1 MTKGKTRKTSRTKR
15 TTGTRQKAKTARKA
29 GTSPLLKYE
38 IIGICCILAGVF
50 ATAGFIGVDTGRI
63 GHSVDDILSYIF
75 GLGRIVV
82 SLSLIVL
89 GLKYIVIRKACPVS
103 KSWAVGTWIYI
114 LLLGLVH
121 LLVIPEGTEFLPHSL
136 SVGGG
141 IVGAVMASVL
151 RRFLGFFGAVM
162 AITGAC
168 IVTFLVWKNWS
179 ISKPVAVVADKAGQE
194 AAKVS
199 GKAVEGLQDASQ
211 SLKQWHERRRI
222 FDLQAV
228 VGDDPLGRPACGNPD
243 DLHGVGDAP
252 EPFQPVG
259 CRPTEGAGRLLER
272 TAEAGRPACGNSVDT
287 GQPAC
292 GNPDD
297 YPADMERP
305 AATIADARDL
315 GNGVEEVR
323 FDASPI
329 EGDVPYDWA
338 SDDSYEEAPETSE
351 ETPED
356 ARPYSQIH
364 ETVVGDTV
372 PTAHDV
378 QPGPAAPAAS
388 LAGETDVLGH
398 DMDDPKPIEVEK
410 SSVAVETSEEGSS
423 AVPKAAG
430 EKTYRLPPVSML
442 KPGPQHIVGLSDE
455 VRENARIL
463 QETLQSFNIDAKILN
478 ASQGPSITRYELE
491 PAAGVKVSKIVH
503 LADDIALKLA
513 ATDIRIEAPI
523 PGKAAVGIEVPN
535 KKLTGVNL
543 RDVIDTDTFRK
554 AAGGVPVCLGKDIAG
569 NPIVADLTK
578 MPHLLVAGSTG
589 SGKSVCINT
598 FIASILFK
606 QRPEDVKLILIDPKV
621 VELSNYNGI
630 PHLLTP
636 VVTDPKKAAS
646 VLRWAVREM
655 DDRYKRF
662 AVTHTRDISRYNEL
676 HPEDTMPFIVIIIDE
691 LADLMMMASD
701 DVEKSIIR
709 LGQKARA
716 CGMHLV
722 LATQRPSV
730 DVLTGLIKANVPSRI
745 AFAVSSQVDSRTIL
759 DMAGAE
765 KLIGKGDML
774 FYPLGASKPLRVQ
787 GAFISDSEI
796 DEMVEFI
803 KAQGGP
809 HYDEAVQKAQSE
821 NPEDSVDFFED
832 DLMRQAIDM
841 VLETGQAST
850 SMLQR
855 RFRVGYTRAARMID
869 MMEAMHIV
877 GPNNGSKPRE
887 ILMTADEVQQ
897 KYLS

>member
-141 IVGAVMASVL
+141 IVGAVMALVL

-222 FDLQAV
+222 FDLQAEEAKASSDI
-228 VGDDPLGRPACGNPD
+228 VGA
-243 DLHGVGDAP
+243 VP

-259 CRPTEGAGRLLER
+259 CRPTEGARPLLER
-272 TAEAGRPACGNSVDT
+272 TAEAGRPACGNT
-287 GQPAC
+287 
-292 GNPDD
+292 DD

-305 AATIADARDL
+305 ASTIADARDL

-329 EGDVPYDWA
+329 EEDVPYDWA
-338 SDDSYEEAPETSE
+338 SDDSYEEVPETPE
-351 ETPED
+351 EMPED

-398 DMDDPKPIEVEK
+398 DMDNLKPIEVEK

-442 KPGPQHIVGLSDE
+442 KPGPQHIIGLSDE

-662 AVTHTRDISRYNEL
+662 AITHTRDISRYNEL

-809 HYDEAVQKAQSE
+809 NYDEAVQKAQSE

>member
-211 SLKQWHERRRI
+211 SLKQWHEHRRI
-222 FDLQAV
+222 FDLQAEEAKASSAI

-243 DLHGVGDAP
+243 D
-252 EPFQPVG
+252 
-259 CRPTEGAGRLLER
+259 
-272 TAEAGRPACGNSVDT
+272 
-287 GQPAC
+287 
-292 GNPDD
+292 
-297 YPADMERP
+297 YPADMEQP
-305 AATIADARDL
+305 ASTIADARDL

-329 EGDVPYDWA
+329 EEDVPYDWA
-338 SDDSYEEAPETSE
+338 SDDSYEEVPETPE
-351 ETPED
+351 EMPED

-398 DMDDPKPIEVEK
+398 DMDDLKPIEVEK

-578 MPHLLVAGSTG
+578 MPHLLIAGSTG

-662 AVTHTRDISRYNEL
+662 AITHTRDISRYNEL

-809 HYDEAVQKAQSE
+809 NYDEAVQKAQSE

>member
-63 GHSVDDILSYIF
+63 GHSVDDILAYIF

-222 FDLQAV
+222 FDLQAEE
-228 VGDDPLGRPACGNPD
+228 AKASSAI
-243 DLHGVGDAP
+243 VGDAP

-287 GQPAC
+287 GRPAC

-305 AATIADARDL
+305 ASTIADARDL

-329 EGDVPYDWA
+329 EEDVPYDWA
-338 SDDSYEEAPETSE
+338 SDDSYEEVPETPE
-351 ETPED
+351 EMPED

-398 DMDDPKPIEVEK
+398 DMDDLKPIEVEK

-569 NPIVADLTK
+569 NPTVADLTK

-662 AVTHTRDISRYNEL
+662 AITHTRDISRYNEL

-809 HYDEAVQKAQSE
+809 NYDEAVQKAQSE

>member
-63 GHSVDDILSYIF
+63 GHSVDDILAYIF

-222 FDLQAV
+222 FDLQAEEAKASSAI
-228 VGDDPLGRPACGNPD
+228 VGDD
-243 DLHGVGDAP
+243 P

-272 TAEAGRPACGNSVDT
+272 TAEAGRPACGN
-287 GQPAC
+287 
-292 GNPDD
+292 PDD

-305 AATIADARDL
+305 ASTIADARDL

-329 EGDVPYDWA
+329 EEDVPYDWA
-338 SDDSYEEAPETSE
+338 SDDSYEEVPETPE
-351 ETPED
+351 EMPED

-398 DMDDPKPIEVEK
+398 DMDDLKPIEVEK

-662 AVTHTRDISRYNEL
+662 AITHTRDISRYNEL

-701 DVEKSIIR
+701 EVEKSIIR

-809 HYDEAVQKAQSE
+809 NYDEAVQKAQSE

>member
-228 VGDDPLGRPACGNPD
+228 VGDDPLGRP
-243 DLHGVGDAP
+243 V
-252 EPFQPVG
+252 
-259 CRPTEGAGRLLER
+259 
-272 TAEAGRPACGNSVDT
+272 CGNSVDT
-287 GQPAC
+287 GRPAC

-305 AATIADARDL
+305 ASTIADARDL

-329 EGDVPYDWA
+329 EEDVPYDWA
-338 SDDSYEEAPETSE
+338 SDDSYEEVPETPE
-351 ETPED
+351 EMPED
-356 ARPYSQIH
+356 ARHYSQIH

-398 DMDDPKPIEVEK
+398 DMDDLKPIEVEK

-662 AVTHTRDISRYNEL
+662 AITHTRDISRYNEL

-809 HYDEAVQKAQSE
+809 NYDEAVQKAQSE

>member
-29 GTSPLLKYE
+29 GASPLLKYE

-63 GHSVDDILSYIF
+63 GHSVDDILAYIF

-222 FDLQAV
+222 FDLQAEEAKASSAI
-228 VGDDPLGRPACGNPD
+228 VGT
-243 DLHGVGDAP
+243 VS

-259 CRPTEGAGRLLER
+259 CRPTEGARPLLER
-272 TAEAGRPACGNSVDT
+272 TAEAGRPT
-287 GQPAC
+287 C

-305 AATIADARDL
+305 ASTIADARDL

-329 EGDVPYDWA
+329 EEDVPYDWA
-338 SDDSYEEAPETSE
+338 SDDSYEEVPETPE
-351 ETPED
+351 EMPED

-398 DMDDPKPIEVEK
+398 DMDNLKPIEVEK

-662 AVTHTRDISRYNEL
+662 AITHTRDISRYNEL

-809 HYDEAVQKAQSE
+809 NYDEAVQKAQSE

-869 MMEAMHIV
+869 MMETMHIV

>member
-1 MTKGKTRKTSRTKR
+1 
-15 TTGTRQKAKTARKA
+15 
-29 GTSPLLKYE
+29 
-38 IIGICCILAGVF
+38 
-50 ATAGFIGVDTGRI
+50 
-63 GHSVDDILSYIF
+63 
-75 GLGRIVV
+75 
-82 SLSLIVL
+82 
-89 GLKYIVIRKACPVS
+89 
-103 KSWAVGTWIYI
+103 
-114 LLLGLVH
+114 
-121 LLVIPEGTEFLPHSL
+121 
-136 SVGGG
+136 
-141 IVGAVMASVL
+141 
-151 RRFLGFFGAVM
+151 
-162 AITGAC
+162 
-168 IVTFLVWKNWS
+168 
-179 ISKPVAVVADKAGQE
+179 
-194 AAKVS
+194 
-199 GKAVEGLQDASQ
+199 
-211 SLKQWHERRRI
+211 
-222 FDLQAV
+222 
-228 VGDDPLGRPACGNPD
+228 
-243 DLHGVGDAP
+243 
-252 EPFQPVG
+252 
-259 CRPTEGAGRLLER
+259 
-272 TAEAGRPACGNSVDT
+272 
-287 GQPAC
+287 
-292 GNPDD
+292 
-297 YPADMERP
+297 
-305 AATIADARDL
+305 
-315 GNGVEEVR
+315 
-323 FDASPI
+323 
-329 EGDVPYDWA
+329 
-338 SDDSYEEAPETSE
+338 
-351 ETPED
+351 
-356 ARPYSQIH
+356 
-364 ETVVGDTV
+364 
-372 PTAHDV
+372 
-378 QPGPAAPAAS
+378 
-388 LAGETDVLGH
+388 
-398 DMDDPKPIEVEK
+398 MDNLKPIEVEK

-662 AVTHTRDISRYNEL
+662 AITHTRDISRYNEL

-809 HYDEAVQKAQSE
+809 NYDEAVQKAQSE

-869 MMEAMHIV
+869 MMETMHIV

>member
-1 MTKGKTRKTSRTKR
+1 MANGRTPKSPRRKR
-15 TTGTRQKAKTARKA
+15 TTRRTRTAKRAEK
-29 GTSPLLKYE
+29 SPLLKYE
-38 IIGICCILAGVF
+38 IIGIFCILFGVF
-50 ATAGFIGVDTGRI
+50 ATVGFMGIDTGRI
-63 GHSVDDILSYIF
+63 GHNVDNVLSYIF

-82 SLSLIVL
+82 SLSLVVL
-89 GLKYIVIRKACPVS
+89 GLKYIVVRKACPVS
-103 KSWAVGTWIYI
+103 RSWLIGTWIYV
-114 LLLGLVH
+114 LLLGLIH
-121 LLVIPEGTEFLPHSL
+121 LLVIPEGTEFLPSSL

-141 IVGAVMASVL
+141 IIGAVVSSVL
-151 RRFLGFFGAVM
+151 QQFLGFFGAFM
-162 AITGAC
+162 AIVGAA
-168 IVTFLVWKNWS
+168 IVTFLIWKNWS
-179 ISKPVAVVADKAGQE
+179 ISQPVAVVADKAGQE
-194 AAKVS
+194 AARVS

-211 SLKQWHERRRI
+211 SLRQWHEKRKI
-222 FDLQAV
+222 FDFQAL
-228 VGDDPLGRPACGNPD
+228 DQDPKEEPD
-243 DLHGVGDAP
+243 KAP
-252 EPFQPVG
+252 TAVPEAEP
-259 CRPTEGAGRLLER
+259 EGIQI
-272 TAEAGRPACGNSVDT
+272 S
-287 GQPAC
+287 
-292 GNPDD
+292 
-297 YPADMERP
+297 
-305 AATIADARDL
+305 DARDL
-315 GNGVEEVR
+315 GNGVEEVS
-323 FDASPI
+323 FDSRPI
-329 EGDVPYDWA
+329 EENLSSEA
-338 SDDSYEEAPETSE
+338 ADDYWDNILEQGVDDMEEAP
-351 ETPED
+351 D
-356 ARPYSQIH
+356 YSQIH
-364 ETVVGDTV
+364 ETVVSDAE

-378 QPGPAAPAAS
+378 QPTKAPS
-388 LAGETDVLGH
+388 LAEEQDVLSH
-398 DMDDPKPIEVEK
+398 DMDDIKPIEVEQ
-410 SSVAVETSEEGSS
+410 SSVAVELSDEGSS
-423 AVPKAAG
+423 AVPKAEG
-430 EKTYRLPPVSML
+430 KKMYRLPSVSIL
-442 KPGPQHIVGLSDE
+442 KPGPQHTVGLSDE
-455 VRENARIL
+455 VRENAAIL
-463 QETLQSFNIDAKILN
+463 KETLQSFNIDAKILN

-543 RDVIDTDTFRK
+543 RDVIESETFQK
-554 AAGGVPVCLGKDIAG
+554 AARGVPVCLGKDIAG

-662 AVTHTRDISRYNEL
+662 ALTHTRDISRYNEL
-676 HPEDTMPFIVIIIDE
+676 HPEETMPFIVIIIDE

-759 DMAGAE
+759 DMAGAD

-803 KAQGGP
+803 KGQDGP
-809 HYDEAVQKAQSE
+809 HYDESVQKAQSD
-821 NPEDSVDFFED
+821 NAEDSVDFFED

-855 RFRVGYTRAARMID
+855 RFRIGYTRAARMID

-877 GPNNGSKPRE
+877 GPNNGSKPRD

-897 KYLS
+897 KYLG

>member
-63 GHSVDDILSYIF
+63 GHSVDDILAYIF

-222 FDLQAV
+222 FDLQAEEAKASSAI
-228 VGDDPLGRPACGNPD
+228 VGDD
-243 DLHGVGDAP
+243 P

-272 TAEAGRPACGNSVDT
+272 TAEAGRPACGN
-287 GQPAC
+287 
-292 GNPDD
+292 PDD

-305 AATIADARDL
+305 ASTIADARDL

-329 EGDVPYDWA
+329 EEDVPYDWA
-338 SDDSYEEAPETSE
+338 SDDSYEEVPETPE
-351 ETPED
+351 EMPED

-378 QPGPAAPAAS
+378 QPGPAAS

-398 DMDDPKPIEVEK
+398 DMDDLKPIEVEK

-662 AVTHTRDISRYNEL
+662 AITHTRDISRYNEL

-809 HYDEAVQKAQSE
+809 NYDEAVQKAQSE

>member
-63 GHSVDDILSYIF
+63 GHSVDDILAYIF

-82 SLSLIVL
+82 GLSLIVL

-222 FDLQAV
+222 FDLQAEEAKASSAI
-228 VGDDPLGRPACGNPD
+228 VGDD
-243 DLHGVGDAP
+243 P

-272 TAEAGRPACGNSVDT
+272 TAEAGRPACGNS
-287 GQPAC
+287 
-292 GNPDD
+292 DD

-305 AATIADARDL
+305 ASTIADARDL

-329 EGDVPYDWA
+329 EEDVPYDWA
-338 SDDSYEEAPETSE
+338 SDDSYEEVP
-351 ETPED
+351 ETPEEMPED
-356 ARPYSQIH
+356 AWPYSQIH

-398 DMDDPKPIEVEK
+398 DMDDLKPIEVEK

-662 AVTHTRDISRYNEL
+662 AITHTRDISRYNEL

-809 HYDEAVQKAQSE
+809 NYDEAVQKAQSE

>member
-15 TTGTRQKAKTARKA
+15 AAGTRQKAKTARKT

-38 IIGICCILAGVF
+38 IIGICCILAGIF

-63 GHSVDDILSYIF
+63 GHSVDDILAYIF

-103 KSWAVGTWIYI
+103 KSWAVGTWVYI
-114 LLLGLVH
+114 LLLGLIH

-141 IVGAVMASVL
+141 IVGAVMASAL

-222 FDLQAV
+222 FDLQAEEAKASSV
-228 VGDDPLGRPACGNPD
+228 SVGAVPEERPACGNPI
-243 DLHGVGDAP
+243 DLDH
-252 EPFQPVG
+252 
-259 CRPTEGAGRLLER
+259 
-272 TAEAGRPACGNSVDT
+272 PAT
-287 GQPAC
+287 
-292 GNPDD
+292 
-297 YPADMERP
+297 
-305 AATIADARDL
+305 TISDARDL

-329 EGDVPYDWA
+329 EEDVPYDWA
-338 SDDSYEEAPETSE
+338 SDDSYEEPRE
-351 ETPED
+351 EIEEIPED
-356 ARPYSQIH
+356 APSYGQIH

-378 QPGPAAPAAS
+378 QPGPAAS
-388 LAGETDVLGH
+388 LAGETDVLRH
-398 DMDDPKPIEVEK
+398 DMDDLKPIEIEK

-430 EKTYRLPPVSML
+430 EMTYRLPPVSML
-442 KPGPQHIVGLSDE
+442 KPGPQHTVGLSDE

-662 AVTHTRDISRYNEL
+662 AITHTRDISRYNEL
-676 HPEDTMPFIVIIIDE
+676 HPEEAMPFIVIIIDE
-691 LADLMMMASD
+691 LADLMMTASD

-850 SMLQR
+850 SMIQR

>member
-38 IIGICCILAGVF
+38 IVGICCILAGVF

-243 DLHGVGDAP
+243 D
-252 EPFQPVG
+252 
-259 CRPTEGAGRLLER
+259 
-272 TAEAGRPACGNSVDT
+272 
-287 GQPAC
+287 
-292 GNPDD
+292 

-305 AATIADARDL
+305 ASTIADARDL

-329 EGDVPYDWA
+329 EEDVPYDWA
-338 SDDSYEEAPETSE
+338 SDDSYEEVPETPE
-351 ETPED
+351 EMPED

-378 QPGPAAPAAS
+378 QPGPAAS

-398 DMDDPKPIEVEK
+398 DMDDLKPIEVEK

-662 AVTHTRDISRYNEL
+662 AITHTRDISRYNEL

-809 HYDEAVQKAQSE
+809 NYDEAVQKAQSE

>member
-141 IVGAVMASVL
+141 IVGAVMALVL

-228 VGDDPLGRPACGNPD
+228 VGDDPLGRPACGN
-243 DLHGVGDAP
+243 
-252 EPFQPVG
+252 
-259 CRPTEGAGRLLER
+259 
-272 TAEAGRPACGNSVDT
+272 SVDT
-287 GQPAC
+287 GRPAC

-305 AATIADARDL
+305 ASTIADARDL

-329 EGDVPYDWA
+329 EEDVPYDWA
-338 SDDSYEEAPETSE
+338 SDDSYEEVPETPE
-351 ETPED
+351 EMPED

-388 LAGETDVLGH
+388 LAGEMDVLGH
-398 DMDDPKPIEVEK
+398 DMGDVKPIEVEK

-442 KPGPQHIVGLSDE
+442 KPGPQHIIGLSDE

-662 AVTHTRDISRYNEL
+662 AITHTRDISRYNEL

-809 HYDEAVQKAQSE
+809 NYDEAVQKAQSE

>member
-1 MTKGKTRKTSRTKR
+1 MANGRTPKSPRRKR
-15 TTGTRQKAKTARKA
+15 TTRRTRTAKRAEK
-29 GTSPLLKYE
+29 SPLLKYE
-38 IIGICCILAGVF
+38 IIGIFCILFGVF
-50 ATAGFIGVDTGRI
+50 ATVGFMGIDTGRI
-63 GHSVDDILSYIF
+63 GHNVDNVLSYIF

-82 SLSLIVL
+82 SLSLVVL
-89 GLKYIVIRKACPVS
+89 GLKYIVVRKACPVS
-103 KSWAVGTWIYI
+103 RSWLIGTWIYV
-114 LLLGLVH
+114 LLLGLIH
-121 LLVIPEGTEFLPHSL
+121 LLVIPEGTEFLPSSL

-141 IVGAVMASVL
+141 IIGAVVSSVL
-151 RRFLGFFGAVM
+151 QQFLGFFGAFM
-162 AITGAC
+162 AIVGAA
-168 IVTFLVWKNWS
+168 IVTFLIWKNWS
-179 ISKPVAVVADKAGQE
+179 ISQPVAVVADKAGQE
-194 AAKVS
+194 AARVS

-211 SLKQWHERRRI
+211 SLRQWHEKRKI
-222 FDLQAV
+222 FDFQAL
-228 VGDDPLGRPACGNPD
+228 DQDPKEAPD
-243 DLHGVGDAP
+243 KAP
-252 EPFQPVG
+252 VAVPEEHP
-259 CRPTEGAGRLLER
+259 EGIQI
-272 TAEAGRPACGNSVDT
+272 S
-287 GQPAC
+287 
-292 GNPDD
+292 
-297 YPADMERP
+297 
-305 AATIADARDL
+305 DARDL
-315 GNGVEEVR
+315 GNGVEEVS
-323 FDASPI
+323 FDSRPI
-329 EGDVPYDWA
+329 EENLPSEEA
-338 SDDSYEEAPETSE
+338 DDYWDNILEQGVDDMEEAPDYT
-351 ETPED
+351 
-356 ARPYSQIH
+356 QIH
-364 ETVVGDTV
+364 ETVVSDAE

-378 QPGPAAPAAS
+378 QPKEAPS
-388 LAGETDVLGH
+388 LAEERDVLRH
-398 DMDDPKPIEVEK
+398 DMDDIKPIEVEQ
-410 SSVAVETSEEGSS
+410 SSVAVELSDEGSS
-423 AVPKAAG
+423 AVPKAEG
-430 EKTYRLPPVSML
+430 QKLYRLPSVSIL
-442 KPGPQHIVGLSDE
+442 KPGPQHTVGLSDE
-455 VRENARIL
+455 VRENAAIL
-463 QETLQSFNIDAKILN
+463 KETLQSFNIDAKILN

-543 RDVIDTDTFRK
+543 RDVIESETFQK
-554 AAGGVPVCLGKDIAG
+554 AARGVPVCLGKDIAG

-662 AVTHTRDISRYNEL
+662 ALTHTRDISRYNEL
-676 HPEDTMPFIVIIIDE
+676 HPEETMPFIVIIIDE

-759 DMAGAE
+759 DMAGAD

-803 KAQGGP
+803 KGQDGP
-809 HYDEAVQKAQSE
+809 HYDESVQKAQSD
-821 NPEDSVDFFED
+821 NAEDSVDFFED

-855 RFRVGYTRAARMID
+855 RFRIGYTRAARMID

-877 GPNNGSKPRE
+877 GPNNGSKPRD

-897 KYLS
+897 KYLG

>member
-141 IVGAVMASVL
+141 IVGAVMALVL

-228 VGDDPLGRPACGNPD
+228 VGDDPLGRPACGN
-243 DLHGVGDAP
+243 
-252 EPFQPVG
+252 
-259 CRPTEGAGRLLER
+259 
-272 TAEAGRPACGNSVDT
+272 SVDT
-287 GQPAC
+287 GRPAC

-305 AATIADARDL
+305 ASTIADARDL

-329 EGDVPYDWA
+329 EEDVPYDWA
-338 SDDSYEEAPETSE
+338 SDDSYEEVPETPE
-351 ETPED
+351 EMPED

-398 DMDDPKPIEVEK
+398 DMGDVKPIEVEK

-442 KPGPQHIVGLSDE
+442 KPGPQHIIGLSDE

-662 AVTHTRDISRYNEL
+662 AITHTRDISRYNEL

-809 HYDEAVQKAQSE
+809 NYDEAVQKAQSE

>member
-63 GHSVDDILSYIF
+63 GHSVDDILAYIF

-222 FDLQAV
+222 FDLQAEE
-228 VGDDPLGRPACGNPD
+228 AKASSAI
-243 DLHGVGDAP
+243 VGDAP

-287 GQPAC
+287 GRPAC

-305 AATIADARDL
+305 ASTIADARDL

-329 EGDVPYDWA
+329 EEDVPYDWA
-338 SDDSYEEAPETSE
+338 SDDSYEEVPETPE
-351 ETPED
+351 EMPED

-398 DMDDPKPIEVEK
+398 DMDDLKPIEVEK

-662 AVTHTRDISRYNEL
+662 AITHTRDISRYNEL

-809 HYDEAVQKAQSE
+809 NYDEAVQKAQSE

>member
-228 VGDDPLGRPACGNPD
+228 VGDDPLGRPACGN
-243 DLHGVGDAP
+243 
-252 EPFQPVG
+252 
-259 CRPTEGAGRLLER
+259 
-272 TAEAGRPACGNSVDT
+272 SVDT
-287 GQPAC
+287 GRPAC

-305 AATIADARDL
+305 ASTIADARDL

-329 EGDVPYDWA
+329 EEDVPYDWA
-338 SDDSYEEAPETSE
+338 SDDSYEEVPETPE
-351 ETPED
+351 EMPED

-398 DMDDPKPIEVEK
+398 DMDDLKPIEVER

-662 AVTHTRDISRYNEL
+662 AITHTRDISRYNEL

-809 HYDEAVQKAQSE
+809 NYDEAVQKAQSE

>member
-63 GHSVDDILSYIF
+63 GHSVDDILAYIF

-222 FDLQAV
+222 FDLQAEEAKASSDI
-228 VGDDPLGRPACGNPD
+228 VGA
-243 DLHGVGDAP
+243 VP
-252 EPFQPVG
+252 ETFQPVG
-259 CRPTEGAGRLLER
+259 CRPTEGARPLLER
-272 TAEAGRPACGNSVDT
+272 TAEAGRPACGNT
-287 GQPAC
+287 
-292 GNPDD
+292 DD

-305 AATIADARDL
+305 ASTIADARDL

-329 EGDVPYDWA
+329 EEDVPYDWA
-338 SDDSYEEAPETSE
+338 SDDSYEEVPETPE
-351 ETPED
+351 EMPED

-398 DMDDPKPIEVEK
+398 DMDNLKPIEVEK

-662 AVTHTRDISRYNEL
+662 AITHTRDISRYNEL

-809 HYDEAVQKAQSE
+809 NYDEAVQKAQSE

>member
-63 GHSVDDILSYIF
+63 GHSVDDILAYIF

-222 FDLQAV
+222 FDLQAEEAKASSDI
-228 VGDDPLGRPACGNPD
+228 VGA
-243 DLHGVGDAP
+243 VP

-259 CRPTEGAGRLLER
+259 CRPTEGARPLLER
-272 TAEAGRPACGNSVDT
+272 TAEAGRPACGNT
-287 GQPAC
+287 
-292 GNPDD
+292 DD

-305 AATIADARDL
+305 ASTIADARDL

-329 EGDVPYDWA
+329 EEDVPYDWA
-338 SDDSYEEAPETSE
+338 SDDSYEEVPETLE
-351 ETPED
+351 EMPED

-388 LAGETDVLGH
+388 PAGETDVLGH
-398 DMDDPKPIEVEK
+398 DMDNLKPIEVEK

-543 RDVIDTDTFRK
+543 HDVIDTDTFRK

-662 AVTHTRDISRYNEL
+662 AITHTRDISRYNEL

-809 HYDEAVQKAQSE
+809 NYDEAVQKAQSE

>member
-141 IVGAVMASVL
+141 IVGAVMALVL

-228 VGDDPLGRPACGNPD
+228 VGDDPLGRPACGN
-243 DLHGVGDAP
+243 
-252 EPFQPVG
+252 
-259 CRPTEGAGRLLER
+259 
-272 TAEAGRPACGNSVDT
+272 SVDT
-287 GQPAC
+287 GRPAC

-305 AATIADARDL
+305 ASTIADARDL

-329 EGDVPYDWA
+329 EEDVPYDWA
-338 SDDSYEEAPETSE
+338 IDDSYEEVPETPE
-351 ETPED
+351 EMPED

-398 DMDDPKPIEVEK
+398 DMGDLKPIEVEK

-442 KPGPQHIVGLSDE
+442 KPGPQHIIGLSDE

-662 AVTHTRDISRYNEL
+662 AITHTRDISRYNEL

-809 HYDEAVQKAQSE
+809 NYDEAVQKAQSE

>member
-63 GHSVDDILSYIF
+63 GHSVDDILAYIF

-222 FDLQAV
+222 FDLQAEEAKASSAI
-228 VGDDPLGRPACGNPD
+228 VGDD
-243 DLHGVGDAP
+243 P

-287 GQPAC
+287 GRPAC

-305 AATIADARDL
+305 ASTIADARDL

-329 EGDVPYDWA
+329 EEDVPYDWA
-338 SDDSYEEAPETSE
+338 SDDSYEEVPETPE
-351 ETPED
+351 EMPED

-378 QPGPAAPAAS
+378 QPGPAAS

-398 DMDDPKPIEVEK
+398 DMDDLKPIEVEK

-662 AVTHTRDISRYNEL
+662 AITHTRDISRYNEL

-809 HYDEAVQKAQSE
+809 NYDEAVQKAQSE

>member
-1 MTKGKTRKTSRTKR
+1 MANGRTPKSPRRKR
-15 TTGTRQKAKTARKA
+15 TTRRTRTAKRAEK
-29 GTSPLLKYE
+29 SPLLKYE
-38 IIGICCILAGVF
+38 IIGIFCILFGVF
-50 ATAGFIGVDTGRI
+50 ATVGFMGIDTGRI
-63 GHSVDDILSYIF
+63 GHNVDNVLSYIF

-82 SLSLIVL
+82 SLSLVVL
-89 GLKYIVIRKACPVS
+89 GLKYIVVRKACPVS
-103 KSWAVGTWIYI
+103 RSWLIGTWIYV
-114 LLLGLVH
+114 LLLGLIH
-121 LLVIPEGTEFLPHSL
+121 LLVIPEGTEFLPSSL

-141 IVGAVMASVL
+141 IIGAVVSSVL
-151 RRFLGFFGAVM
+151 QQFLGFFGAFM
-162 AITGAC
+162 AIVGAA
-168 IVTFLVWKNWS
+168 IVTFLIWKNWS
-179 ISKPVAVVADKAGQE
+179 ISQPVAVVADKAGQE
-194 AAKVS
+194 AARVS

-211 SLKQWHERRRI
+211 SLRQWHEKRKI
-222 FDLQAV
+222 FDFQAL
-228 VGDDPLGRPACGNPD
+228 DQAPKEEPD
-243 DLHGVGDAP
+243 KAP
-252 EPFQPVG
+252 TAVPEAQ
-259 CRPTEGAGRLLER
+259 TEGIQI
-272 TAEAGRPACGNSVDT
+272 S
-287 GQPAC
+287 
-292 GNPDD
+292 
-297 YPADMERP
+297 
-305 AATIADARDL
+305 DARDL
-315 GNGVEEVR
+315 GNGVEEVS
-323 FDASPI
+323 FDSRPI
-329 EGDVPYDWA
+329 EENLSSEEA
-338 SDDSYEEAPETSE
+338 DDYWDNILEQGVDDMEEAP
-351 ETPED
+351 D
-356 ARPYSQIH
+356 YSQIH
-364 ETVVGDTV
+364 ETVVSDAE

-378 QPGPAAPAAS
+378 QPTKAPS
-388 LAGETDVLGH
+388 LAEERDVLSH
-398 DMDDPKPIEVEK
+398 DMDDIKPIEGEQ
-410 SSVAVETSEEGSS
+410 SSVAVELSDEGSS
-423 AVPKAAG
+423 AVPKAEG
-430 EKTYRLPPVSML
+430 KKLYRLPSVSIL
-442 KPGPQHIVGLSDE
+442 KPGPQHTVGLSDE
-455 VRENARIL
+455 VRENAAIL
-463 QETLQSFNIDAKILN
+463 KETLQSFNIDAKILN

-543 RDVIDTDTFRK
+543 RDVIESETFQK
-554 AAGGVPVCLGKDIAG
+554 AARGVPVCLGKDIAG

-662 AVTHTRDISRYNEL
+662 ALTHTRDISRYNEL
-676 HPEDTMPFIVIIIDE
+676 HPEETMPFIVIIIDE

-759 DMAGAE
+759 DMAGAD

-803 KAQGGP
+803 KGQDGP
-809 HYDEAVQKAQSE
+809 HYDESVQKAQSE
-821 NPEDSVDFFED
+821 NAEDSVDFFED

-855 RFRVGYTRAARMID
+855 RFRIGYTRAARMID

-877 GPNNGSKPRE
+877 GPNNGSKPRD

-897 KYLS
+897 KYLG

>member
-63 GHSVDDILSYIF
+63 GHSVDDILAYIF

-228 VGDDPLGRPACGNPD
+228 VGDDPLGRPACGN
-243 DLHGVGDAP
+243 
-252 EPFQPVG
+252 
-259 CRPTEGAGRLLER
+259 
-272 TAEAGRPACGNSVDT
+272 SVDT
-287 GQPAC
+287 GRPAC

-305 AATIADARDL
+305 VSTIADARDL

-329 EGDVPYDWA
+329 EEDVPYDWA
-338 SDDSYEEAPETSE
+338 SDDSYEEVPETPE
-351 ETPED
+351 EMPED

-398 DMDDPKPIEVEK
+398 DMDDLKPIEVEK

-503 LADDIALKLA
+503 LADDLALKLA

-662 AVTHTRDISRYNEL
+662 AITHTRDISRYNEL

-809 HYDEAVQKAQSE
+809 NYDEAVQKAQSE

>member
-141 IVGAVMASVL
+141 IVGAVMVSVL

-211 SLKQWHERRRI
+211 SLKQWHEHRRI
-222 FDLQAV
+222 FDLQAEEAKASSAI

-243 DLHGVGDAP
+243 D
-252 EPFQPVG
+252 
-259 CRPTEGAGRLLER
+259 
-272 TAEAGRPACGNSVDT
+272 
-287 GQPAC
+287 
-292 GNPDD
+292 
-297 YPADMERP
+297 YPADMEQP
-305 AATIADARDL
+305 ASTIADARDL

-329 EGDVPYDWA
+329 EEDVPYDWA
-338 SDDSYEEAPETSE
+338 SDDSYEEVPETPE
-351 ETPED
+351 EMPED

-398 DMDDPKPIEVEK
+398 DMDDLKPIEVEK

-662 AVTHTRDISRYNEL
+662 AITHTRDISRYNEL

-809 HYDEAVQKAQSE
+809 NYDEAVQKAQSE